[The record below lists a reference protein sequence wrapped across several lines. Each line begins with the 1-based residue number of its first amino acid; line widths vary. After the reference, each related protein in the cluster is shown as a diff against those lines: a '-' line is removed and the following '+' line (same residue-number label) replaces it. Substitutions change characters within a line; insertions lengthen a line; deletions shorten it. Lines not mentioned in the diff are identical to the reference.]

1 VSTTSFCRSLGI
13 DVPIFNAPLGGGA
26 AGPALAA
33 AVSEAGGCGL
43 VGLIAIPPPAIA
55 GMIAEI
61 RALTAKPFG
70 AGVVLVEPDAPAQIE
85 TCLEAKLPLLVL
97 FWGDPTPWVRPARA
111 AGTRVAAQV
120 GSVDEARAAAA
131 AGVDFV
137 IAQGVEA
144 GGHVRGTTPLA
155 ELLPAVVESVRPL
168 PVVAAGGIAD
178 GRDAARAIR
187 AGAEGVLLG
196 TRFLASDEANVDPE
210 YKRRIVAARAADT
223 LLTTLFDLGWPDAPH
238 RVLRNRI
245 VREWEEAGR
254 PASGR
259 RPGEGEVAGR
269 VAIGGHEID
278 VPRYSVIPPMPGFTG
293 DAEDFCLYAGE
304 SCERVTAIEP
314 AATIVA
320 SIVREA
326 REHGAAV

>member
-1 VSTTSFCRSLGI
+1 MSTTSFCRSLGI

-144 GGHVRGTTPLA
+144 GGHVRGTVG
-155 ELLPAVVESVRPL
+155 LLPLLDEVLGAVDV
-168 PVVAAGGIAD
+168 PVLAAGGIGTARAVAALLAAGAD
-178 GRDAARAIR
+178 GVR
-187 AGAEGVLLG
+187 VG
-196 TRFLASDEANVDPE
+196 TRFLAANEADVHPD
-210 YKRRIVAARAADT
+210 YLAALVAAGPSDT
-223 LLTTLFDLGWPDAPH
+223 LVTEAFSMGWPGAPH
-238 RVLRNRI
+238 RVLRTCVDASDADPSTRSPFPPSRAFQGDVSAAALYAGQSVGAVRRLQPAAAI
-245 VREWEEAGR
+245 VRELL
-254 PASGR
+254 
-259 RPGEGEVAGR
+259 
-269 VAIGGHEID
+269 GG
-278 VPRYSVIPPMPGFTG
+278 
-293 DAEDFCLYAGE
+293 
-304 SCERVTAIEP
+304 
-314 AATIVA
+314 
-320 SIVREA
+320 
-326 REHGAAV
+326 